1 VVDGRSSEDQSA
13 AISISRKIDL
23 ARSKNGQAISATRRT
38 PSELKLLA
46 EFIAAAD
53 RAGDLDAWR
62 RGKAVN
68 SYLAG
73 ETVISLAEQLDVTRG
88 SINRWLQWFER
99 KGTEGLRSRKAPGA
113 APRLSQAQK
122 NELAGLIE
130 AGPQSAGFSSGM
142 WTGPLIGELI
152 RKRFGIRYHN
162 HHVPRL
168 LNKMG
173 FSVQRPRK
181 RLARAD
187 AERQA
192 LWLKVQLPAIKKK
205 PRLAVAS

>member
-1 VVDGRSSEDQSA
+1 M
-13 AISISRKIDL
+13 
-23 ARSKNGQAISATRRT
+23 ARSKNGQAIRAIRRT

-46 EFIAAAD
+46 EFTAAAM

-62 RGKAVN
+62 RGKAVS

-73 ETVISLAEQLDVTRG
+73 ETVISLAAQLDVTRG
-88 SINRWLQWFER
+88 SINRWLQWFDS
-99 KGTEGLRSRKAPGA
+99 KGTDGLRSRKAPGA

-122 NELAGLIE
+122 EELSGLIE
-130 AGPQSAGFSSGM
+130 AGPQSAGFSSGV
-142 WTGPLIGELI
+142 WTGPMIGELI
-152 RKRFGIRYHN
+152 RKRFGVRYHN

-192 LWLKVQLPAIKKK
+192 LWLREQLPAIKKK
-205 PRLAVAS
+205 LRHVAAS

>member
-1 VVDGRSSEDQSA
+1 M
-13 AISISRKIDL
+13 
-23 ARSKNGQAISATRRT
+23 ARSKNGQAISAARRT
-38 PSELKLLA
+38 TAELKRLS
-46 EFIAAAD
+46 EFTAAA
-53 RAGDLDAWR
+53 AKNADLDAWR
-62 RGKAVN
+62 RGKAVG

-73 ETVISLAEQLDVTRG
+73 ETVISLAAQLDVTRG

-99 KGTEGLRSRKAPGA
+99 KGTDGLRSRKAPGA
-113 APRLSQAQK
+113 APRLSQDQK
-122 NELAGLIE
+122 DELAKLIE
-130 AGPQSAGFSSGM
+130 AGPQTAGFSSGM
-142 WTGPLIGELI
+142 WTGPMIGDLI
-152 RKRFGIRYHN
+152 RKRFGVRYHS

-192 LWLKVQLPAIKKK
+192 IWLKVQLPAIKKK
-205 PRLAVAS
+205 PRRAEAS

>member
-1 VVDGRSSEDQSA
+1 
-13 AISISRKIDL
+13 L
-23 ARSKNGQAISATRRT
+23 ARSRNGQAIRAARRT
-38 PSELKLLA
+38 PSELKLLS
-46 EFIAAAD
+46 EFTTAAA
-53 RAGDLDAWR
+53 AGGDLEAWR
-62 RGKAVN
+62 RGKAVS

-73 ETVISLAEQLDVTRG
+73 EKVMSLAAQLDVTRG
-88 SINRWLQWFER
+88 SINRWLQWFDR
-99 KGTEGLRSRKAPGA
+99 KGTDGLRSRKAPGA

-122 NELAGLIE
+122 DELAKVIE

-142 WTGPLIGELI
+142 WTGPMIGDLI
-152 RKRFGIRYHN
+152 RKRFGVRYHN

-192 LWLKVQLPAIKKK
+192 LWLKEQFPAIKKK
-205 PRLAVAS
+205 PPRVVAS